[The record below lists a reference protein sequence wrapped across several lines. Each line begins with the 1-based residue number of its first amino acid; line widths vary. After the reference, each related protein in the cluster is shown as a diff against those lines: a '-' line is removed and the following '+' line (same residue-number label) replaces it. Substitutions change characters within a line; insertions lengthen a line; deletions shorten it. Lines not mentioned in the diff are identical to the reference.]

1 MKMAMMTM
9 MVLAVS
15 VAGCAGS
22 GNGGATGAAP
32 ERYMGERA
40 NVNGTYNGATSSSS
54 MLMQRIKQDSANGAS
69 SGGATTQY

>member
-1 MKMAMMTM
+1 MKFAMMTM
-9 MVLAVS
+9 MALAVG

-69 SGGATTQY
+69 SGGANTQY

>member
-1 MKMAMMTM
+1 MKMAMITM

-22 GNGGATGAAP
+22 GNGGAMGAAP

-54 MLMQRIKQDSANGAS
+54 VLKQRIKQDSANGAS
-69 SGGATTQY
+69 SGGGNTQY